1 MQRKA
6 IALMLTLFMLIA
18 MSAIVSITLA
28 LFQKNLKTYS
38 QNKFRVQ
45 SAVLM
50 VDGANLVKALMKDVP
65 KSAAPDAFDL
75 LVQSAEE
82 LPIRIG
88 DVDMVIR
95 IRANNAK
102 FNINKYERKKHYAKL
117 YAYLL
122 DYEVQRP
129 GYILDMIEDT
139 LDADSDEQQYGSER
153 VLYDPFFVQ
162 GSIKDYNQFQ
172 KLLDTYAKETKDV
185 NIYKVQ
191 WAAWIDFNSGFIDAA
206 YMTVEMLRVLESA
219 GGVSNQLEDFTDT
232 GTNSSELNCE
242 LYFRQD
248 QEESIATFDFSFDTK
263 QISNF
268 KAIL

>member
-1 MQRKA
+1 MKRNA
-6 IALMLTLFMLIA
+6 SALMLTLFMLIA
-18 MSAIVSITLA
+18 MSGILSITLA

-50 VDGANLVKALMKDVP
+50 VDGVNLVKALIKDVQNSP
-65 KSAAPDAFDL
+65 EAFDL

-82 LPIRIG
+82 LPLRVG
-88 DVDMVIR
+88 EVDMVIR
-95 IRANNAK
+95 IRPYNAK
-102 FNINKYERKKHYAKL
+102 FNINKYDRKLHYEKL

-129 GYILDMIEDT
+129 GYILDMIEDS

-153 VLYDPFFVQ
+153 VLYDSFFVQ
-162 GSIKDYNQFQ
+162 GEIKDYNQFQ
-172 KLLDTYAKETKDV
+172 KLLDVYAKETKDV

-191 WAAWIDFNSGFIDAA
+191 WDAWIDFTSAFIDEA
-206 YMTVEMLRVLESA
+206 YMTIEMQRVLESP
-219 GGVSNQLEDFTDT
+219 GGISNELTDFTDI
-232 GTNSSELNCE
+232 GENSSELNCE
-242 LYFRQD
+242 LYLRQD
-248 QEESIATFDFSFDTK
+248 GAESIATFDFSFKTK
-263 QISNF
+263 QISDF